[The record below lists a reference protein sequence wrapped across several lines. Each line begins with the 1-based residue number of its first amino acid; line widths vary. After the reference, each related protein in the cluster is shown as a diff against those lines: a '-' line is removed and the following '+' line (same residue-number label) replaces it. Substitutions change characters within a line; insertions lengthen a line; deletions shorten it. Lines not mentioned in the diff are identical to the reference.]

1 MKVHKLKTRIISW
14 VLTLSMILTLLPVS
28 ALAAEGA
35 VDQPVN
41 ADFKIMGLYALRDN
55 GRRVSY
61 FSYETR
67 ETEFLTGANC
77 EYFLS

>member
-1 MKVHKLKTRIISW
+1 MKVRKLEKRIISW

-28 ALAAEGA
+28 APAAE
-35 VDQPVN
+35 VTNRQPVN

-67 ETEFLTGANC
+67 
-77 EYFLS
+77 